1 MLFYQ
6 PWGGRGV
13 GVVRVNKKK
22 LTNLDESAHQLLGEK
37 NDLNVFKS
45 VFFLCARSKEESVQ
59 TNHKFIT

>member
-13 GVVRVNKKK
+13 GVVRVNKK
-22 LTNLDESAHQLLGEK
+22 LTNLDESAHQLLEEK
-37 NDLNVFKS
+37 NVLNVFKS